1 VVEVVLGR
9 IPLVGGLLAAGAG
22 LYFMMA
28 QARLAGI
35 FYRDQLGLEEA
46 DENDGVL

>member
-1 VVEVVLGR
+1 
-9 IPLVGGLLAAGAG
+9 
-22 LYFMMA
+22 MMA

-35 FYRDQLGLEEA
+35 FYRDQLGREEA